1 MLGIYTYFTSVTCSN
16 SKVLLL
22 QLKIKTIFKEKFLP
36 GIIVKT
42 YNPRV

>member
-16 SKVLLL
+16 SKVMLL
-22 QLKIKTIFKEKFLP
+22 QLKIKTIFKEKLP